1 MNILVSVARSWL
13 DSVPRRLHARLA
25 RILVMGALTAALWS
39 GTAQAQNEQAN
50 ETSSSRAISVT
61 NLFAFDSI
69 RPGNILTNDAGY
81 SLEKSARGTTLK
93 MALGHKTTWPGITL
107 KAPEG
112 HWNLSPFAQI
122 NVSLKN
128 TGTNRATLNCRVDN
142 PGADGTKN
150 CRTDAV
156 SLDPGQTGVIHV
168 ELKRNSS
175 DKLGGKLFGM
185 RGYPV
190 GYGGEDTVDPTNI
203 TQLLLFVSNPTASQS
218 FEVASV
224 QASGVYTSPTAGI
237 NDSTPFFPF
246 IDTFGQYR
254 HKDWPDKTH
263 SEKELLERRQREV
276 VELESKPG
284 PSDWDQYGGWIS
296 GPQLKGTGFFRTE
309 KYKEKWWLVDPDGR
323 LFFSQGIDC
332 VLSRDTTPI
341 DERASWFEEFP
352 GDKPE
357 FTAFLGK
364 GYALKGH
371 YAGKTPA
378 CFSFSGANSQRKYG
392 TDYKRALIPIVHT
405 RLRSWGLNTIGM
417 WSDGALFRPGR
428 SAASGQS
435 DVNPPKRTP
444 YVDAIGTHD
453 TPRIAASEGY
463 WGQFPDVFAPQF
475 KEGLRKAMAGKVGGS
490 AGDPWCL
497 GYFADNEMSW
507 GDESSLALATLR
519 CPADQPAKI
528 AFISDLKNKYTEIAK
543 LNETWGTTFDSWNA
557 LLEGRTTPD
566 KEKAKEDLLSFY
578 SRIARQYFKTVR
590 DTIKEVAPN
599 QLYLGCRFAWVN
611 SNAAAAA
618 AEFCDVV
625 SYNLYQRS
633 VVDFKFNGN
642 ADVPLIIGEFHFG
655 ALDRGMFHTGLVSTP
670 SQKARAEAYSS
681 YVRGVLNHPSF
692 VGCHWFQYQDEPVIG
707 RVYDEENYQ
716 IGFIDVADTPYR
728 ETIEASRMIGQSLYR
743 YRLLNQRTLVNQ

>member
-1 MNILVSVARSWL
+1 MNNFASIACFGLNAALSRFSLRFGRMVILAASVVVLGGPSLQAQNKEANETTPTASINVTDLLAL
-13 DSVPRRLHARLA
+13 DSVK
-25 RILVMGALTAALWS
+25 
-39 GTAQAQNEQAN
+39 
-50 ETSSSRAISVT
+50 
-61 NLFAFDSI
+61 
-69 RPGNILTNDAGY
+69 PGDIQTNDANW
-81 SLEKSARGTTLK
+81 LIKKSGQGNTVLNLN
-93 MALGHKTTWPGITL
+93 LGHKTTWPGITL
-107 KAPEG
+107 KAPAG
-112 HWNLSPFAQI
+112 HWDLSLHAQVC
-122 NVSLKN
+122 VSVKN

-150 CRTDAV
+150 CRTDSVTLEA
-156 SLDPGQTGVIHV
+156 GQSGTIHV
-168 ELKRNSS
+168 ELKRSSS

-190 GYGGEDTVDPTNI
+190 GLGGEDTVDPANI
-203 TQLLLFVSNPTASQS
+203 TQILLFVSNPSSDQS

-224 QASGVYTSPTAGI
+224 QATGIYTSPTAAI

-254 HKDWPDKTH
+254 HKDWPGKTH
-263 SEKELLERRQREV
+263 SDQELADRRQREAA
-276 VELESKPG
+276 ELQAKPG
-284 PSDWDQYGGWIS
+284 PSEWDQYGGWIT
-296 GPQLKGTGFFRTE
+296 GPQLKATGFFRTE
-309 KYKEKWWLVDPDGR
+309 KYKGKWWLVDPDGR

-332 VLSRDTTPI
+332 VLMRDTTPI
-341 DERASWFEEFP
+341 DERASWFENFP

-357 FTAFLGK
+357 FSAFLGK

-371 YAGKTPA
+371 YEGKTPA
-378 CFSFSGANSQRKYG
+378 CFSFAGANLQRKYG
-392 TDYKRALIPIVHT
+392 TDWKNTLKPIVHQ

-417 WSDGALFRPGR
+417 WSDGALFRPN
-428 SAASGQS
+428 SMEQNNTNATL
-435 DVNPPKRTP
+435 RTP

-463 WGQFPDVFAPQF
+463 WGRFPDVFAPQF
-475 KEGLRKAMAGKVGGS
+475 KEGLRKAMAAKAGGS

-507 GDESSLALATLR
+507 GDEASLALATLR
-519 CPADQPAKI
+519 CPADQPAKL
-528 AFISDLKNKYTEIAK
+528 AFLSDLKTKYAEIKK
-543 LNETWGTTFDSWNA
+543 LNDCWGTSFESWNA
-557 LLEGRTTPD
+557 LLQNRTAPD
-566 KEKAKEDLLSFY
+566 KEKALVDLQAFY
-578 SRIARQYFKTVR
+578 TRIAREYFKTVR
-590 DTIKEVAPN
+590 ETIKEVAPH

-611 SNAAAAA
+611 SRAAAAA

-625 SYNLYQRS
+625 SYNIYQRS
-633 VVDFKFNGN
+633 AADFKFNGN

-670 SQKARAEAYSS
+670 SQKARAEAYMS

-692 VGCHWFQYQDEPVIG
+692 VGCHWFQYQDEPVTG

-728 ETIEASRMIGQSLYR
+728 ETIEASRLIGGSLYR
-743 YRLLNQRTLVNQ
+743 YRLLNQRTIENQ